1 MAYRH
6 YNIALFVRLIFVILI
21 AGAIGFCISIQNH
34 YLLSVFFLIE
44 FLLGWQLISFLN
56 KSHKQMNYFV
66 QAIKNED
73 TTLRFPEKTGNAI
86 IDELHQ
92 SLNELNGIL
101 QDVQVKS
108 KIKEKYFGEI
118 LQNIATGVVVLTEDG
133 FVTDVNSS
141 ALELTGLQTFTHIKQ
156 LEHIDLK
163 FANGL
168 IELKNKEKKVLD
180 LLLKKE
186 KVQVITRC
194 TVIRLE
200 KEDVKLITL
209 QDIRGELERKE
220 VDAWVKLI
228 RVLSH
233 EIMNSLAPVTSISQS
248 LKGIWERK
256 LEDNTDQVIDMYVE
270 KTINGLGVITEMS
283 EALIRFVQSYRIL
296 SKAPEPRLTS
306 IDIHNFF
313 DRLNILLSPIK
324 ESFSGNLKLL
334 PPAKNFYFIADEQ
347 MMVQVIINLVKNASE
362 AINEQVA
369 VGEKESEIIVR
380 AIKTGEITA
389 IKVSDNGPGISD
401 EIADEIF
408 IPFFTTKESGSGI
421 GLSYSRQIIRAH
433 GGSLNCRSKEGET
446 VFILRW

>member
-6 YNIALFVRLIFVILI
+6 YNSALFIRLTFVILFAI
-21 AGAIGFCISIQNH
+21 VIGFCISNKNYYILPVCV
-34 YLLSVFFLIE
+34 LLEFFLVWR
-44 FLLGWQLISFLN
+44 LLSFLN
-56 KSHKQMNYFV
+56 KTHKQMNYFV

-73 TTLRFPEKTGNAI
+73 TTLRFPEKTGSKI
-86 IDELHQ
+86 INELHQ
-92 SLNELNGIL
+92 SLNELNSIL
-101 QDVQVKS
+101 QEVQVKS

-118 LQNIATGVVVLTEDG
+118 LQNIATGVVVLTEEG
-133 FVTDVNSS
+133 FVTEVNSS
-141 ALELTGLQTFTHIKQ
+141 ALELAGLQTFTHIKQ
-156 LEHIDLK
+156 MEQIDSK
-163 FANGL
+163 FANAL

-186 KVQVITRC
+186 RVQVITRC

-200 KEDVKLITL
+200 NEDVKLITL

-256 LEDNTDQVIDMYVE
+256 LEANVDKEIDIHVE

-296 SKAPEPRLTS
+296 SKAPEPRLSTVDVHS
-306 IDIHNFF
+306 FF

-324 ESFSGNLKLL
+324 ESFLGDLKLL
-334 PPAKNFYFIADEQ
+334 PPAKNFQFIADEQ

-362 AINEQVA
+362 AINGEALKGEQSANILVSA
-369 VGEKESEIIVR
+369 LKKGEII
-380 AIKTGEITA
+380 EL
-389 IKVSDNGPGISD
+389 KVKDNGPGISD

-408 IPFFTTKESGSGI
+408 IPFFTTKENGSGI

-433 GGSLNCRSKEGET
+433 GGSLHYQSKEGET
-446 VFILRW
+446 EFTLRW